1 MTECATP
8 GTFLQYPGHPRLY
21 FVITSKNAMKRQLG
35 WEAVVLFCFIQAT
48 QGLVLL
54 ANVHIHNLR
63 IISFLSLTM
72 CNHKIVGN
80 IPPCRIVR
88 SAETITFL
96 VECRLSEIMLMVNAA
111 KIPHRIYKSFK
122 QFYLGYFHFIILAL
136 WSIWLKTSLWKPE
149 RNVGITRKNL
159 NAWTKDKNSS
169 SPTDP

>member
-1 MTECATP
+1 MRNTWNIFTIPRPPTP
-8 GTFLQYPGHPRLY
+8 VLCNNL
-21 FVITSKNAMKRQLG
+21 KNAMKRQIG

-149 RNVGITRKNL
+149 RNVGIMRKNL